1 MKIAFIVTSLA
12 RKGPILVIQDIVCNL
27 PVDWDITVFYFDD
40 VVEVSFS
47 DNIIT
52 RKISFFKDCNIF
64 NDFDLVHSH
73 LLRPDIYCA
82 FFGRS
87 ARAKII
93 STLHSDYKFDLE
105 VSYGKVV
112 AKIASYFWTLALK
125 QFDQIVMLTQVQ
137 SNKYNFFDNVQVI
150 NNGRPEV
157 AISINPIIAHIK
169 KQSEGLI
176 LLGACAYIVKR
187 KSFDTVLRFLNS
199 SEGSNYAFCLVGD
212 GPEKLNLQN
221 MVEELGLSDRVF
233 FIEKTNEVL
242 SYVAGFDVFVMSSS
256 SEGMPLSI
264 IESASL
270 KIPVLSTKLPVIKEV
285 FSEDE
290 ISYFDYDVLPSFDL
304 ALKNLINNKKQYS
317 INIYNKFISCYT
329 DKIMAER
336 YRQCYLNL
344 IR

>member
-12 RKGPILVIQDIVCNL
+12 RKGPILVIQDIVRNL
-27 PVDWDITVFYFDD
+27 PVDWDISVFYFDD
-40 VVEVSFS
+40 VVEVAFP

-52 RKISFFKDCNIF
+52 RRINFFKDCNIF

-82 FFGRS
+82 IFGRK

-105 VSYGKVV
+105 VSYGNIV

-137 SNKYNFFDNVQVI
+137 SEKYNFFENVKII
-150 NNGRPEV
+150 NNGRPEIV
-157 AISINPIIAHIK
+157 VSINPIMNQIK
-169 KQSEGLI
+169 NKSEGLT

-187 KSFDTVLRFLNS
+187 KSFDTVLRFLHS
-199 SEGSNYAFCLVGD
+199 PSGSAYAFCLVGD
-212 GPEKLNLQN
+212 GPEKVKLQE

-233 FIEKTNEVL
+233 FIDKTSEVL

-285 FSEDE
+285 FSEEE
-290 ISYFDYDVLPSFDL
+290 ISYFDFDVLPSFDL
-304 ALKNLINNKKQYS
+304 ALGNLIKNKSRYS
-317 INIYNKFISCYT
+317 NNIYNKYILNYT

-336 YRQCYLNL
+336 YRLCYINL
-344 IR
+344 IS